1 MKPIIITRNNRTF
14 EAYVSSIGCAMAE
27 VSFYEVVRP
36 SWKIFRTKFFPFH
49 SAMFYVNDY
58 ESIIEAVQCRL
69 DTGFRI
75 KRAEKA
81 TEAKWQEFINN
92 SQNS

>member
-1 MKPIIITRNNRTF
+1 MKVTVCRDGRTF

-27 VSFYEVVRP
+27 VSFYEVVRS

-49 SAMFYVNDY
+49 SASFYVSDY
-58 ESIIEAVQCRL
+58 DSIIDAVECKL
-69 DTGFRI
+69 DNGFRI
-75 KRAEKA
+75 
-81 TEAKWQEFINN
+81 EAKDKEVQDKWQEFINN